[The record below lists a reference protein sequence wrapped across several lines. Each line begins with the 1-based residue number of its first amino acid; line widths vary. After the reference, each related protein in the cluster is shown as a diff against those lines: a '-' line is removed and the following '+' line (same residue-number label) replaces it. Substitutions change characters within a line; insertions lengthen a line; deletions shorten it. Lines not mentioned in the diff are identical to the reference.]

1 MTNKNIY
8 TISES
13 FSLEDNNK
21 LLNNKNIF
29 INNIIVK
36 DDASSAKALLDVSK
50 NADLIIIVDCN
61 FSTIAKT
68 IKAVNDIIAPIIYC
82 SINNLEIQN
91 NKNSIISFVPYVIHG
106 YKEQTNNILLKTIE
120 KILQ

>member
-8 TISES
+8 IISES

-21 LLNNKNIF
+21 LLNKKNMS

-36 DDASSAKALLDVSK
+36 DDASSAKALLDISK

-68 IKAVNDIIAPIIYC
+68 IKAISDIIAPIIYC

>member
-82 SINNLEIQN
+82 SINNLEIQS

>member
-61 FSTIAKT
+61 FGTIAKT
-68 IKAVNDIIAPIIYC
+68 IKALSDIIAPIIYC

>member
-21 LLNNKNIF
+21 LLNKKNMS

-36 DDASSAKALLDVSK
+36 DDASSAKALLDISK
-50 NADLIIIVDCN
+50 NAYLIIIVDCN
-61 FSTIAKT
+61 FGTIAKT
-68 IKAVNDIIAPIIYC
+68 IKALSDIIAPIIYC

>member
-1 MTNKNIY
+1 MINKNIY

-13 FSLEDNNK
+13 FSLENNNK

>member
-21 LLNNKNIF
+21 LLNKKNIS
-29 INNIIVK
+29 INNIIAK

>member
-8 TISES
+8 TISKS

-36 DDASSAKALLDVSK
+36 DDASSAKALLDISK

-68 IKAVNDIIAPIIYC
+68 IKAVKDIIAPIIYC

>member
-1 MTNKNIY
+1 MINKNIY

-36 DDASSAKALLDVSK
+36 DDASSAKSLLDVSK

>member
-8 TISES
+8 IISES

>member
-68 IKAVNDIIAPIIYC
+68 IKAVNNIIAPIIYC

>member
-21 LLNNKNIF
+21 LLNKTNMS

-61 FSTIAKT
+61 FGTIAKT
-68 IKAVNDIIAPIIYC
+68 IKALSDIIAPIIYC

>member
-36 DDASSAKALLDVSK
+36 DDASSAKSLLDVSK
-50 NADLIIIVDCN
+50 NAELIIIVDCN

>member
-1 MTNKNIY
+1 MINKNIY

-13 FSLEDNNK
+13 FSLENNNK

-61 FSTIAKT
+61 FSTISKT

>member
-8 TISES
+8 TISEL

>member
-36 DDASSAKALLDVSK
+36 DDASSAKALLDISK

-61 FSTIAKT
+61 FGTIAKT
-68 IKAVNDIIAPIIYC
+68 IKALSDIIAPIIYC

>member
-8 TISES
+8 IISES

-21 LLNNKNIF
+21 LLNKKNMS

-36 DDASSAKALLDVSK
+36 DDASSAKALLDISK

-68 IKAVNDIIAPIIYC
+68 IKAVSDIIAPIIYC

>member
-36 DDASSAKALLDVSK
+36 DDASSAKSLLDVSK

-61 FSTIAKT
+61 FSTIVKT

>member
-29 INNIIVK
+29 RNNIIVK

>member
-21 LLNNKNIF
+21 LLNKKNISV
-29 INNIIVK
+29 NNIIVK
-36 DDASSAKALLDVSK
+36 DDASSAKALLDISK

-61 FSTIAKT
+61 FGTIAKT
-68 IKAVNDIIAPIIYC
+68 IKALSDIIAPIIYC

>member
-13 FSLEDNNK
+13 FSLKDNNK

-36 DDASSAKALLDVSK
+36 DDASSAKALLDISK

>member
-68 IKAVNDIIAPIIYC
+68 IKAVNDIITPIIYC

-91 NKNSIISFVPYVIHG
+91 NRNSIISFVPYVIHG

>member
-91 NKNSIISFVPYVIHG
+91 NRNSIISFVPYVIHG

>member
-13 FSLEDNNK
+13 FSLEDNNT

>member
-8 TISES
+8 IISES

-21 LLNNKNIF
+21 LLNKNNMS

-36 DDASSAKALLDVSK
+36 DDASSAKALLDISK

-61 FSTIAKT
+61 FGTIAKT
-68 IKAVNDIIAPIIYC
+68 IKALSDIIAPIIYC
-82 SINNLEIQN
+82 SINNLEIQS

>member
-13 FSLEDNNK
+13 FSLKDNNK

>member
-8 TISES
+8 IISEA

-21 LLNNKNIF
+21 LLNKKNMS

-36 DDASSAKALLDVSK
+36 DDASSAKALLDISK

-61 FSTIAKT
+61 FGTIAKT
-68 IKAVNDIIAPIIYC
+68 IKALSDIIAPIIYC

>member
-1 MTNKNIY
+1 MTNKTIY
-8 TISES
+8 ILSES
-13 FSLEDNNK
+13 FSLKDNNE
-21 LLNNKNIF
+21 LLNKNNMS

-36 DDASSAKALLDVSK
+36 DDASSAKALLDISK

-68 IKAVNDIIAPIIYC
+68 IKALSDIIAPIIYC

>member
-8 TISES
+8 IISES

-50 NADLIIIVDCN
+50 NADLIIIVGCN

>member
-1 MTNKNIY
+1 MTNKNMY

-68 IKAVNDIIAPIIYC
+68 IKAINDIIAPIIYC

>member
-21 LLNNKNIF
+21 LLNNRNIF

>member
-8 TISES
+8 IISES

-21 LLNNKNIF
+21 LLNKKNMS
-29 INNIIVK
+29 INTIIVK
-36 DDASSAKALLDVSK
+36 DDASSAKALLDISK

-61 FSTIAKT
+61 FGTIAKT
-68 IKAVNDIIAPIIYC
+68 IKALSDIIAPIIYC